1 MSDTTAS
8 ILLNTDRI
16 TIIQHN
22 CRKSKEAMSSCLES
36 NRNTA
41 HIILLQEPWIGPD
54 NITIA
59 HPSFIKVI
67 PNTEQKPRVMAFIN
81 QLSKHFTC
89 TSRPDILNDLDL
101 QILSLSTERERIL
114 LLNCYNE
121 KATAED
127 LET

>member
-1 MSDTTAS
+1 
-8 ILLNTDRI
+8 
-16 TIIQHN
+16 
-22 CRKSKEAMSSCLES
+22 
-36 NRNTA
+36 
-41 HIILLQEPWIGPD
+41 
-54 NITIA
+54 
-59 HPSFIKVI
+59 
-67 PNTEQKPRVMAFIN
+67 MAFIN